1 MASTLEKISRIYLFP
16 VILFLFPFVNV
27 NVGIDLADTGY
38 SLANYVFFA
47 SSESSFLL
55 NTYLSNVIG
64 YFLTILPFGQTMLGI
79 KIYATLS
86 VCFMALLGYR
96 FFITKMPA
104 WIAFISQ
111 MVAIGLCWCPTVI
124 LYHYLTYFFF
134 LLGAILLFRGLAG
147 GYSYCLVLAGICLG
161 INIFIRTPNIL
172 HAALILCVWYYGF
185 IRNKKFAQIT
195 RETLLCLAGYIG
207 AVLFMLIILMSQ
219 FGLRAPIDMIIGLFD
234 MSASNDAYT
243 FGGMLVLILESYF
256 DGAKWLLYMI
266 ICVMP
271 GIPFLMI
278 RFGGVFR
285 NKISEERIIL
295 CKKIIYCTAIVF
307 LFYILGRMGMH
318 NLKYY
323 QKEAVASWAMVF
335 LLLSL
340 INMVWMLF
348 SKSVDVQ
355 WKLIASIGIII
366 ILITPLGS
374 ANRAWTIINSLFFV
388 APVTFWRVYHFG
400 RYGRRYIG
408 NEYNMIP
415 LYPLKAMQLA
425 IIIAFTVQ
433 SLGVGSVYVFRD
445 CERGSVRNTG
455 IERNDILKGMRTN
468 KENATNIQELN
479 DFIIGYPDLN
489 KNSKVILFGDIPAL
503 SYYLNRPSALS
514 NAWPDLDTFST
525 TQFVKEL
532 DSLDDRPLII
542 INAYLAERLLYS
554 EKKQYLDTFID
565 ENNYTEVFRNAQFV
579 VYL

>member
-1 MASTLEKISRIYLFP
+1 MAGTLEKITRIYIFP
-16 VILFLFPFVNV
+16 LILFLFPFVNV

-38 SLANYVFFA
+38 SLANYVFLS
-47 SSESSFLL
+47 SSESSFVL

-64 YFLTILPFGQTMLGI
+64 YFLTKLPFANTMLGI
-79 KIYATLS
+79 KIYATLIVS
-86 VCFMALLGYR
+86 LMALLGYR

-104 WIAFISQ
+104 WIAFVSQ

-147 GYSYCLVLAGICLG
+147 GYPYCLVLAGICLG
-161 INIFIRTPNIL
+161 INVFIRTPNIL
-172 HAALILCVWYYGF
+172 YTVLILCAWYYGF
-185 IRNKKFAQIT
+185 LRNKKIAQIT
-195 RETLLCLAGYIG
+195 HETLLCLAGFIG
-207 AVLFMLIILMSQ
+207 AVLFMLIVIMLQ
-219 FGLRAPIDMIIGLFD
+219 FGMRAPIDMISGLFD
-234 MSASNDAYT
+234 MSASNNDYT
-243 FGGMLVLILESYF
+243 LGRMLMLILESYM
-256 DGAKWLLYMI
+256 DGAKWLLYMV
-266 ICVMP
+266 ICVLP

-295 CKKIIYCTAIVF
+295 CKKILYCTAIIF

-318 NLKYY
+318 NYRYY
-323 QKEAVASWAMVF
+323 QKEAALSWAMVF

-374 ANRAWTIINSLFFV
+374 TNRAWTIINSLFFV
-388 APVTFWRVYHFG
+388 APITFWRVYHFAC
-400 RYGRRYIG
+400 YGRRYIG
-408 NEYNMIP
+408 NEYNMVP
-415 LYPLKAMQLA
+415 LFPLKAMQLA

-445 CERGSVRNTG
+445 CEQGNARNAT

-468 KENATNIQELN
+468 AKNANNIQELN
-479 DFIIGYPDLN
+479 DFITQFADLSN
-489 KNSKVILFGDIPAL
+489 DGGLILFGNIPAL
-503 SYYLNRPSALS
+503 SYYLNRPSVIS

-525 TQFVKEL
+525 TQFIKEL
-532 DSLDDRPLII
+532 ENIHNRPIII
-542 INAYLAERLLYS
+542 INAQLSDRLSNS
-554 EKKQYLDTFID
+554 EKKQHLDIFI
-565 ENNYTEVFRNAQFV
+565 EKNNYTEVFRNPQFI